1 MASDTQSNS
10 SKQDLFVTLQGGIVS
25 AHLGARKAEADALD
39 FAMQAGDRLIEVKQR
54 KLVHRGD
61 WEDFCRETCGS
72 ERTAQ
77 DYMQLA
83 RNRSLIEE
91 AKAQRAALLTLREA
105 LALIRKPRRHAG
117 ESKGQGSTPSSL
129 TPPPKTL
136 KDWTDDEIR
145 DALSALPFERFVQV
159 IPDVFRPSLAQ
170 HAGGQILRF
179 EPAHN
184 PNKRLK
190 TVELKLVHSVEEAP
204 PTTH

>member
-1 MASDTQSNS
+1 VSSNS
-10 SKQDLFVTLQGGIVS
+10 SKQALFVTLQGGIVA

-39 FAMQAGDRLIEVKQR
+39 FAMQAGDHLIEVKER
-54 KLVHRGD
+54 KLVHHGD

-77 DYMQLA
+77 DYMQFA

-105 LALIRKPRRHAG
+105 LALIRKPRRRA
-117 ESKGQGSTPSSL
+117 EKPKGQGSTPSPSSM
-129 TPPPKTL
+129 PSPSL
-136 KDWTDDEIR
+136 KDWTDAEIR
-145 DALSALPFERFVQV
+145 DALSALSFERFVRV
-159 IPDVFRPSLAQ
+159 IPNAFRPSLAQ
-170 HAGGQILRF
+170 HAGGQILRL
-179 EPAHN
+179 EQARN

-190 TVELKLVHSVEEAP
+190 NVELRLVHSVEEPP